1 MKKRSAILILALL
14 LTLVVTVSP
23 ALAQARPVHVAG
35 VIIAVDA
42 GASQFTVKPRYR
54 DALTVQTSVDT
65 EYFRKIQHSGLE
77 PISFDNLGVGNQVK
91 VAGTWEGEVLQAG
104 NVVVMP
110 AISPPPVVIHGAIA
124 VLNTSNGTMTVEPR
138 TGSAVIVQTFGET
151 EFFRTVQHGRLVPI
165 DFTDL
170 AVEEWVK
177 VQGAWDGD
185 VLNAIRVTVMPFA
198 PAPPP
203 RLVAGSIGELLSE
216 SDFSLDHQ
224 RREAITV
231 KTVETTKFYRTLG
244 WGRLEPITFGD
255 LAVGD
260 WVAVLGKWDGEVLN
274 ADVVTV
280 TRGHGGE
287 AEGVLEA
294 GEVFEADELVDEIDT
309 LQIQP

>member
-1 MKKRSAILILALL
+1 M
-14 LTLVVTVSP
+14 
-23 ALAQARPVHVAG
+23 
-35 VIIAVDA
+35 
-42 GASQFTVKPRYR
+42 
-54 DALTVQTSVDT
+54 
-65 EYFRKIQHSGLE
+65 
-77 PISFDNLGVGNQVK
+77 
-91 VAGTWEGEVLQAG
+91 
-104 NVVVMP
+104 
-110 AISPPPVVIHGAIA
+110 
-124 VLNTSNGTMTVEPR
+124 
-138 TGSAVIVQTFGET
+138 
-151 EFFRTVQHGRLVPI
+151 PI

-203 RLVAGSIGELLSE
+203 RLVAGSIWGACFPRAISALIISAERRSRSRRWKLQSSTGHLVGE
-216 SDFSLDHQ
+216 
-224 RREAITV
+224 R
-231 KTVETTKFYRTLG
+231 LG
-244 WGRLEPITFGD
+244 NLITFGD
-255 LAVGD
+255 LVVGD

-309 LQIQP
+309 LEIQP